1 MAARDMEA
9 AVERTCLDSA
19 LNDEEEWYVRRRP
32 NCVIVTSNSPL
43 VGEDQF
49 GKKNTGSRES

>member
-1 MAARDMEA
+1 MEA

-49 GKKNTGSRES
+49 GKKITGSRES